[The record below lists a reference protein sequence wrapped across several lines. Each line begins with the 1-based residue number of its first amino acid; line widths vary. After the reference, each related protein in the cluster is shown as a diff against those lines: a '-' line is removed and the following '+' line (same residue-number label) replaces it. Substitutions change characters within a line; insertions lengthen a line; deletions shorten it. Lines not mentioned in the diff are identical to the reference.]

1 MKAIQSSINWIKK
14 QFLKK
19 EYNYQN
25 TQIMELVK
33 EDTIKYQW
41 RKGDNFGKIVEV
53 KECDNEFTYFTDGTQ
68 IFNEVLPEF
77 LEKIV
82 GGEVPFPGAIDLND
96 LASGIIKG
104 NVPKME
110 NPPHPPVKKQI
121 VEEVQIEPEKSA
133 LEELV
138 AKLSKKNMEPFQT
151 TINLNIPN
159 KQIFDMLIDNAD
171 EDKENLINTIAKV
184 AVSQIEINK
193 LQEYLTEEVTVFI
206 NNYYNG

>member
-1 MKAIQSSINWIKK
+1 MKVIQSSINWIKK
-14 QFLKK
+14 QFSKK

-33 EDTIKYQW
+33 ENVVQYQW
-41 RKGDNFGKIVEV
+41 KKGDNFGQVVEV
-53 KECDNEFTYFTDGTQ
+53 KESDGEFTYFTDGTQ
-68 IFNEVLPEF
+68 IFNDVLDEF
-77 LEKIV
+77 LEKV
-82 GGEVPFPGAIDLND
+82 DGNQLPFPGAQSLND
-96 LASGIIKG
+96 IASGIKNESAPI
-104 NVPKME
+104 
-110 NPPHPPVKKQI
+110 KKQV

-138 AKLSKKNMEPFQT
+138 GKLSKKNMEPFQT

-159 KQIFDMLIDNAD
+159 RQIFDMLIENAD

-193 LQEYLTEEVTVFI
+193 LQEYLTQEVTIFI
-206 NNYYNG
+206 NNYYNGKNNDTV

>member
-1 MKAIQSSINWIKK
+1 MNWIKK
-14 QFLKK
+14 QFSKK

-25 TQIMELVK
+25 TQTMELVK
-33 EDTIKYQW
+33 DTVIKYQW
-41 RKGDNFGKIVEV
+41 KKGDNFGKVVEV
-53 KECDNEFTYFTDGTQ
+53 KESDAEFTYFTDGSQ
-68 IFNEVLPEF
+68 IFNEVLDEF
-77 LEKIV
+77 LERV
-82 GGEVPFPGAIDLND
+82 FGEDLPFPGAQSLNEI
-96 LASGIIKG
+96 ASGIKT
-104 NVPKME
+104 VQ
-110 NPPHPPVKKQI
+110 HPVKKETA
-121 VEEVQIEPEKSA
+121 VKVKNEPEKSP

-159 KQIFDMLIDNAD
+159 KQIFDMLIENAD
-171 EDKENLINTIAKV
+171 EDKENLINTIARV

>member
-41 RKGDNFGKIVEV
+41 KKGDNFGKIVEV
-53 KECDNEFTYFTDGTQ
+53 KESDAEFTYFTDGSQ
-68 IFNEVLPEF
+68 IFNGVIDEF
-77 LEKIV
+77 LEKMI
-82 GGEVPFPGAIDLND
+82 GGEIPFPGAIDLNAI
-96 LASGIIKG
+96 ASGIKVTPTPAK
-104 NVPKME
+104 NK
-110 NPPHPPVKKQI
+110 I